1 MGKLIDGRWHT
12 VWYDTTKTGGHF
24 VRKAS
29 SFRGHL
35 GGSGPLPIE
44 AGRYHLTVSW
54 ACPWAHRALVF
65 RVIKGLTAAIPIST
79 VEPLMLDNGWEF
91 SERRPDGGSD
101 AQPPPRFL
109 YEVYQRADPTYTGR
123 VTVPILRELA
133 SGRIVNNESSEII
146 RMLNRGWE
154 GIADTSAPFA
164 THDFHPDALHEAIAE
179 VNERV
184 YHTVNNG
191 VYKAGFATKQA
202 AYDQAVSALFDSL
215 DWLEARLRNQPWLA
229 GGVLTEA
236 DIRLFTT
243 LVRFDAVYHGH
254 FKCNRAR
261 LTDYPELWDL
271 TRAIA
276 RIPGVW
282 ETCRMEE
289 IKAHYYASHTTI
301 NPYGII
307 AAGPDLDYLAPTK
320 RVAAST

>member
-1 MGKLIDGRWHT
+1 VGKLVDGQWHT
-12 VWYDTTKTGGHF
+12 VWYDTKKTGGHF

-29 SFRGHL
+29 SFRSHL
-35 GGSGPLPIE
+35 GGDGPFPIE

-54 ACPWAHRALVF
+54 ACPWAHRALVL
-65 RVIKGLTAAIPIST
+65 RAIKGLAAAIPISI

-91 SERRPDGGSD
+91 SERRPDGGSTGQ
-101 AQPPPRFL
+101 APARFL
-109 YEVYQRADPTYTGR
+109 YEVYQQADPTYTGR
-123 VTVPILRELA
+123 VTVPILREL
-133 SGRIVNNESSEII
+133 STGLIVNNESSEII

-154 GIADTSAPFA
+154 GIADPSAPFA

-282 ETCRMEE
+282 ETCPMDE
-289 IKAHYYASHTTI
+289 IKVHYYGSHRTI
-301 NPYGII
+301 NPHGIV